1 MTLIWRLTVLYL
13 IPVLTTAV
21 LRFESD
27 PLNTGA
33 LYAVQGLSTAV
44 AGGVGAGFYFSKLFR
59 RFFKPA
65 VSALSFVYWLFAFVY
80 LGTFALVQTLPCE
93 GLFLVVFDSTLRDF
107 IGFWQTVPLWF
118 YGAAALYW
126 LAYARLLS
134 SVKPENAPVKGGRA
148 VALPLFAVFAVF
160 AFVTRADSNLIDV
173 GRRSWNIYAELK
185 TKIGDVAKSEK
196 AAVAA
201 DNFPQTPRTVVV
213 VVGESENRRVF
224 DENMD
229 DFRQK
234 TAFLKNAPV
243 FVSDAYSKIAST
255 ALIVKSVLMPDD
267 AGWIAAYKKAGF
279 KTFWLSNQFKSSKVD
294 DLICAA
300 TRNFDVRRYYNFSM
314 RADLFEYASS
324 QFDEVLI
331 DPLKSA
337 LNDKADKKLIFL
349 HLFGSHFPFSKR
361 YPNAREKT
369 FPEQY
374 SASARYTNTVLARI
388 LEQTQAASQNTA
400 VLYFSDHGTNPR
412 SQLRRSDDDPEVNQV
427 PMFLWFSDG
436 YLQSPLN
443 AAASPLNLPKH
454 PATADMSSV
463 IDALAGLTVETVKE
477 PL

>member
-1 MTLIWRLTVLYL
+1 MTLTWRLLLLYL

-21 LRFESD
+21 LRLETD
-27 PLNTGA
+27 PLNTGV
-33 LYAVQGLSTAV
+33 LYVAQRLSTAV
-44 AGGVGAGFYFSKLFR
+44 AGGVGLGFYFSKLFS

-65 VSALSFVYWLFAFVY
+65 VFTLSFVYWLFAFVH
-80 LGTFALVQTLPCE
+80 LGTFALIQTLPCE

-107 IGFWQTVPLWF
+107 IGFWQAVPWWF
-118 YGAAALYW
+118 YGGAVLYW
-126 LAYARLLS
+126 LAYARLFS
-134 SVKPENAPVKGGRA
+134 AVGRETPKGGKA
-148 VALPLFAVFAVF
+148 VAWLLFAAFAAF
-160 AFVTRADSNLIDV
+160 AFVTRADSNLIAV
-173 GRRSWNIYAELK
+173 GRRSWSIYAELK
-185 TKIGDVAKSEK
+185 TKVAEAAKNEK
-196 AAVAA
+196 AAVAV
-201 DNFPQTPRTVVV
+201 DNFPQTPRTVIV

-224 DENMD
+224 DENMN

-243 FVSDAYSKIAST
+243 FVNDAYSQIAST
-255 ALIVKSVLMPDD
+255 ALVVKSVLMPGDT
-267 AGWIAAYKKAGF
+267 GLIAAYKHAGF

-294 DLICAA
+294 DVICAA

-331 DPLKSA
+331 APLKSA

-361 YPNAREKT
+361 YPNADEKT

-388 LEQTQAASQNTA
+388 LEQAQSVSQNVA

-454 PATADMSSV
+454 PATAEMSSV
-463 IDALAGLTVETVKE
+463 INMLAGLTVETIKE